1 MLEILSGRAFL
12 FVRAGGK
19 LPPFFSR
26 KLRSRQVLTGLLAAG
41 VALFVQG
48 CSNDKTPAPPRSGV
62 PVTVASATTKD
73 VPVEVRVIGTVEAFS
88 TVAIKSQVTGELK
101 QVHFKEGDEVKVGD
115 RLFLVDPRPFEWELK
130 RVEANLQRNIA
141 QGKQAQANLARDSA
155 QAKLAGVEAQRFE
168 RLVEQGIVAREEYDR
183 ARANLDALEAV
194 VNADRAAIEN
204 SEQAVHAD
212 RAAIETVRLQL
223 DYSSIKSPISGRTG
237 SLMVHQ
243 GNVVRANETPL
254 VTINQISPLY
264 VGFAV
269 PEQTLPDIKKYMAAG
284 NLRVDAN
291 PTNDEQGA
299 VQGDLTFV
307 DNAVDSNT
315 GTIRLKA
322 TFANKE
328 RRLWPG
334 QFVNVVMTLTRERG
348 AVVVPSQAVQAGQS
362 GPYVF
367 VVKPDLSVESRAVV
381 VGRTVGGEAVIA
393 KGVRSSERVVTDGH
407 LRLVP
412 GSIVDI
418 KSSLDVTQGARP

>member
-12 FVRAGGK
+12 FVRSGGK
-19 LPPFFSR
+19 SLPFVSR
-26 KLRSRQVLTGLLAAG
+26 RLTSGQVWTGLVA
-41 VALFVQG
+41 VALFVQS
-48 CSNDKTPAPPRSGV
+48 CSNDKTPASPRSGV
-62 PVTVASATTKD
+62 PVTVASSTTKD

-88 TVAIKSQVTGELK
+88 TVAVKSQVTGELK
-101 QVHFKEGDEVKVGD
+101 EVHFKEGDEVKSGD
-115 RLFLVDPRPFEWELK
+115 RLFLVDPRGFEWELK
-130 RVEANLQRNIA
+130 RAEANLQRNVA

-155 QAKLAGVEAQRFE
+155 QAKLAGVEAERFE

-212 RAAIETVRLQL
+212 RAAIENVRLQL

-284 NLRVDAN
+284 NLRVEAN
-291 PTNDEQGA
+291 PTNEEQGA
-299 VQGDLTFV
+299 VHGDLTFV

-348 AVVVPSQAVQAGQS
+348 AVVVPSQAVQSGQS

-367 VVKPDLSVESRAVV
+367 VVKPDLSVESRPVV

-393 KGVRSSERVVTDGH
+393 KGVRSGERVVTDGH

-412 GSIVDI
+412 GSIVEI
-418 KSSLDVTQGARP
+418 KSSLEVTQGARP

>member
-12 FVRAGGK
+12 FVHAGGK
-19 LPPFFSR
+19 LLPFLSR
-26 KLRSRQVLTGLLAAG
+26 RLTSGQVWTGLVA
-41 VALFVQG
+41 VALFLQS
-48 CSNDKTPAPPRSGV
+48 CSNDKTPASPRSGV
-62 PVTVASATTKD
+62 PVTVASSTTKD

-88 TVAIKSQVTGELK
+88 TVAIKPQVTGELK
-101 QVHFKEGDEVKVGD
+101 EVHFKEGDEVKSGD

-130 RVEANLQRNIA
+130 RVEANLQRNVA

-168 RLVEQGIVAREEYDR
+168 RLVGQGIVAREEYDR

-212 RAAIETVRLQL
+212 RAAIENVRLQL

-367 VVKPDLSVESRAVV
+367 VVKPDLSVESRPVV

-393 KGVRSSERVVTDGH
+393 KGVRSGERVVTDGH

-412 GSIVDI
+412 GSIVEI
-418 KSSLDVTQGARP
+418 KSSLEVTQGARP

>member
-19 LPPFFSR
+19 LLLFLSR
-26 KLRSRQVLTGLLAAG
+26 RLTSGQVWTGLVA
-41 VALFVQG
+41 VALFVQS
-48 CSNDKTPAPPRSGV
+48 CSNGKTPASPRSGV
-62 PVTVASATTKD
+62 PVTVASSTTKD

-88 TVAIKSQVTGELK
+88 TVAVKSQVTGELK
-101 QVHFKEGDEVKVGD
+101 EVHFKEGDEVKSGD
-115 RLFLVDPRPFEWELK
+115 RLFLVDPRSFEWELK
-130 RVEANLQRNIA
+130 RVEANLQRNVA

-155 QAKLAGVEAQRFE
+155 QAKLAGVEAERFE

-212 RAAIETVRLQL
+212 RAAIENVRLQL

-299 VQGDLTFV
+299 VHGDLTFV

-367 VVKPDLSVESRAVV
+367 VVKPDLSVESRPVV

-393 KGVRSSERVVTDGH
+393 KGVRSGERVVTDGH

-412 GSIVDI
+412 GSIVEI
-418 KSSLDVTQGARP
+418 KASLEVTQGARP

>member
-12 FVRAGGK
+12 FVRAGGE
-19 LPPFFSR
+19 LPPFLSR
-26 KLRSRQVLTGLLAAG
+26 ELRCAQLWTGVFVAG
-41 VALFVQG
+41 AALFLQG
-48 CSNDKTPAPPRSGV
+48 CTSEKTAAPPQSGM

-73 VPVEVRVIGTVEAFS
+73 VPVEVRVIGTVEAYS
-88 TVAIKSQVTGELK
+88 TVAVKSQVTGELK
-101 QVHFKEGDEVKVGD
+101 QVHFKEGDEVRAGD

-130 RVEANLQRNIA
+130 RLEANLQRNVA

-155 QAKLAGVEAQRFE
+155 QAKLAEVETSRFE

-183 ARANLDALEAV
+183 ARANLDALEAEV
-194 VNADRAAIEN
+194 SADQAAIEN
-204 SEQAVHAD
+204 SEQAVRAD
-212 RAAIETVRLQL
+212 RAASENARLQL
-223 DYSSIKSPISGRTG
+223 DYSSIESPISGRTG
-237 SLMVHQ
+237 SLMVHE
-243 GNVVRANETPL
+243 GNVVKANETPL

-264 VGFAV
+264 VSFAV
-269 PEQTLPDIKKYMAAG
+269 PEQTLPDIKRYMAAG
-284 NLRVDAN
+284 NLRVVAN
-291 PTNDEQGA
+291 PANDEQGA
-299 VQGDLTFV
+299 VQGELTFV

-367 VVKPDLSVESRAVV
+367 VVKPDLSVESRPVI

-393 KGVRSSERVVTDGH
+393 RGVRSGERVVTDGH

-412 GSIVDI
+412 GSIVEI
-418 KSSLDVTQGARP
+418 KSSLEVTQGARP

>member
-1 MLEILSGRAFL
+1 MFEILSGRAFL

-19 LPPFFSR
+19 LLPFLSR
-26 KLRSRQVLTGLLAAG
+26 RLTSGQVWTGLVA
-41 VALFVQG
+41 VALFLQS
-48 CSNDKTPAPPRSGV
+48 CSNDKTPASPRSGV
-62 PVTVASATTKD
+62 PVTVASSTTKD

-88 TVAIKSQVTGELK
+88 TVAIKPQVTGELK
-101 QVHFKEGDEVKVGD
+101 EVHFKEGDEVKSGD

-130 RVEANLQRNIA
+130 RVEANLQRNVA

-168 RLVEQGIVAREEYDR
+168 RLVGQGIVAREEYDR

-212 RAAIETVRLQL
+212 RAAIENVRLQL

-269 PEQTLPDIKKYMAAG
+269 PEQTLPDIKKYMAVG

-334 QFVNVVMTLTRERG
+334 QFVNVVMTLTTERG

-367 VVKPDLSVESRAVV
+367 VVKPDLSVESRPVV

-393 KGVRSSERVVTDGH
+393 KGVRSGERVVTDGH

-412 GSIVDI
+412 GSIVEI
-418 KSSLDVTQGARP
+418 KSSLEVTQGARP

>member
-19 LPPFFSR
+19 LLPFLSR
-26 KLRSRQVLTGLLAAG
+26 RLTSGQAWTGLVA
-41 VALFVQG
+41 VALFVQS
-48 CSNDKTPAPPRSGV
+48 CSNDKTPASPRSGV
-62 PVTVASATTKD
+62 PVTVASSTTKD

-101 QVHFKEGDEVKVGD
+101 EVYFKEGDEVKSGD
-115 RLFLVDPRPFEWELK
+115 RLFLVDPRQFEWELK
-130 RVEANLQRNIA
+130 RVEANLQRNVA

-212 RAAIETVRLQL
+212 RAAIENVRLQL

-393 KGVRSSERVVTDGH
+393 KGVRSGERVVTDGH

-412 GSIVDI
+412 GSIVEI

>member
-19 LPPFFSR
+19 LLLFLSR
-26 KLRSRQVLTGLLAAG
+26 RLTSGQVWTGLVA
-41 VALFVQG
+41 VALFVQS
-48 CSNDKTPAPPRSGV
+48 CSNDKTPASPRSGV
-62 PVTVASATTKD
+62 PVTVASSTTKD

-88 TVAIKSQVTGELK
+88 TVAVKSQVTGELK
-101 QVHFKEGDEVKVGD
+101 EVHFKEGDEVKSGD

-130 RVEANLQRNIA
+130 RVEANLLRNVA

-168 RLVEQGIVAREEYDR
+168 RLVQQGIVAREEYDR

-212 RAAIETVRLQL
+212 RAAIENVRLQL

-299 VQGDLTFV
+299 VHGDLTFV

-367 VVKPDLSVESRAVV
+367 VVKPDLSVESRPVV

-393 KGVRSSERVVTDGH
+393 KGVRSGERVVTDGH

-412 GSIVDI
+412 GSIVEI
-418 KSSLDVTQGARP
+418 KSSLEVTQGARP

>member
-1 MLEILSGRAFL
+1 MWRGF
-12 FVRAGGK
+12 
-19 LPPFFSR
+19 
-26 KLRSRQVLTGLLAAG
+26 LAAA
-41 VALFVQG
+41 VTLLVQG
-48 CSNDKTPAPPRSGV
+48 CSNDKTVAPPRSGV
-62 PVTVASATTKD
+62 PVTVALATTKD

-88 TVAIKSQVTGELK
+88 TVAVKSQVTGELK
-101 QVHFKEGDEVKVGD
+101 EVHFKEGDEVKSGD

-130 RVEANLQRNIA
+130 RVEANLQRNVA
-141 QGKQAQANLARDSA
+141 QGKQAEANLARDSA
-155 QAKLAGVEAQRFE
+155 QAKLADVEARRFE
-168 RLVEQGIVAREEYDR
+168 HLVEQGIVATEEYDR

-204 SEQAVHAD
+204 SEQAVRAD
-212 RAAIETVRLQL
+212 RAAIENARLQL
-223 DYSSIKSPISGRTG
+223 EYSSIKSPISGRTG
-237 SLMVHQ
+237 SLMVHE

-393 KGVRSSERVVTDGH
+393 KGVRSGERVVTDGH

-412 GSIVDI
+412 GSIVEI

>member
-19 LPPFFSR
+19 LLLFLSR
-26 KLRSRQVLTGLLAAG
+26 RLTSGQVWTGLVA
-41 VALFVQG
+41 VALFVQS
-48 CSNDKTPAPPRSGV
+48 CSNDKTPASPRSGV
-62 PVTVASATTKD
+62 PVTVASSTTKD

-88 TVAIKSQVTGELK
+88 TVAVKSQVTGELK
-101 QVHFKEGDEVKVGD
+101 EVHFKEGDEVKSGD
-115 RLFLVDPRPFEWELK
+115 RLFLVDPRSFEWELK
-130 RVEANLQRNIA
+130 RVEANLQRNVA

-212 RAAIETVRLQL
+212 RAAIENVRLQL

-299 VQGDLTFV
+299 VHGDLTFV

-348 AVVVPSQAVQAGQS
+348 AVVVPSQAVQSGQS

-367 VVKPDLSVESRAVV
+367 VVKPDLSVESRPVV

-393 KGVRSSERVVTDGH
+393 KGVRSGERVVTDGH

-412 GSIVDI
+412 GSIVEI
-418 KSSLDVTQGARP
+418 KSSLEVTQGARP